1 MLTASWPPGSCPNTW
16 DGWQCWPATLS
27 DTEIKR
33 PCPSYIYHGKGPS
46 CAKEASKRCQNAG
59 HWYRREGKQ
68 EWSNYSSCSVEE
80 NIHRRLYVHIAA
92 YSISVAALFP
102 ALCIFISYK
111 QLRVHRITLHKH
123 LFLSLLLEALGV
135 IIFRLLQL
143 YKNDV
148 IQQMMYNLGGRVGSM
163 CEAARAGS
171 MCEAARAGSMCEA
184 ARAGSMCE
192 AARAGSMCEAAR
204 VVNV

>member
-148 IQQMMYNLGGRVGSM
+148 IQQIPVDFSLPAGLTKVLAGFSEETLQTLSLVVSSFKKRIGRSVTLREDS
-163 CEAARAGS
+163 
-171 MCEAARAGSMCEA
+171 
-184 ARAGSMCE
+184 
-192 AARAGSMCEAAR
+192 
-204 VVNV
+204 VV